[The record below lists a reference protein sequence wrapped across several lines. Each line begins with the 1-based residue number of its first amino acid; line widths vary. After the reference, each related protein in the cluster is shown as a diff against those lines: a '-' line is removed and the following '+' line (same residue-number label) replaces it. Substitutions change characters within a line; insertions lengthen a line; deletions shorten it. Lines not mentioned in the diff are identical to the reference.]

1 MIRHRFSCNYLG
13 VFKVIVLEIMVWTVR
28 PQRLKRQK
36 AWLNI
41 KPKNALVKMIARN
54 PTIKLPIIL
63 NEHTVIEDSD
73 QSSERF
79 GYTLAEPT

>member
-1 MIRHRFSCNYLG
+1 
-13 VFKVIVLEIMVWTVR
+13 
-28 PQRLKRQK
+28 
-36 AWLNI
+36 
-41 KPKNALVKMIARN
+41 MIARN

-79 GYTLAEPT
+79 GYTLAEPPKNALYNLNRPPKIDRYSRTTYNRLF

>member
-1 MIRHRFSCNYLG
+1 
-13 VFKVIVLEIMVWTVR
+13 
-28 PQRLKRQK
+28 
-36 AWLNI
+36 
-41 KPKNALVKMIARN
+41 MIARN

-79 GYTLAEPT
+79 GYTLAEPAISPLKPINRPLKTDCYNGTTYNRLF

>member
-1 MIRHRFSCNYLG
+1 
-13 VFKVIVLEIMVWTVR
+13 
-28 PQRLKRQK
+28 
-36 AWLNI
+36 
-41 KPKNALVKMIARN
+41 MIARN

-79 GYTLAEPT
+79 GYTLREPPISPFKPINRPLKTDWYNGTTYNRLF

>member
-1 MIRHRFSCNYLG
+1 
-13 VFKVIVLEIMVWTVR
+13 
-28 PQRLKRQK
+28 
-36 AWLNI
+36 
-41 KPKNALVKMIARN
+41 MIARN

-79 GYTLAEPT
+79 GYTPTEPSKQTV